1 MSLGTVLGEFQA
13 KATTVRQTDL
23 GGGQVRF
30 EIDLAGESSGRVPGQ
45 SIGTMTVTAGDD
57 PTRPNPW
64 SYTGMLLAKSGAV
77 VRVSGW
83 GVGMRTGQ
91 GHQGRYRG
99 AVCYTTDDATLA
111 EFNGLIAAVES
122 EADPATMLLKGITYE
137 WK

>member
-13 KATTVRQTDL
+13 KATTVRQTDI

-45 SIGTMTVTAGDD
+45 NIGTMTVTAGSD
-57 PTRPNPW
+57 PTRPSPW
-64 SYTGMLLAKSGAV
+64 SYIGTLLAKSGAV

-91 GHQGRYRG
+91 GHKVRYRG
-99 AVCYTTDDATLA
+99 AVCYVTDDSKLT
-111 EFNGLIAAVES
+111 EFNGMIAAVES
-122 EADPATMLLKGITYE
+122 EADPATMLLTGTTHE

>member
-13 KATTVRQTDL
+13 KATTIRQTDM

-45 SIGTMTVTAGDD
+45 NIGTMTVTAGSD
-57 PTRPNPW
+57 PTRPSPW
-64 SYTGMLLAKSGAV
+64 SYTGTLLAQSGAV

-91 GHQGRYRG
+91 GHKVRYRG
-99 AVCYTTDDATLA
+99 AVCYATDDPKLA
-111 EFNGLIAAVES
+111 EFNGMIAAVES
-122 EADPATMLLKGITYE
+122 EADPATMLLTGTTHE